1 MLCVLFRV
9 LDVCNNVKERTA
21 QMCAA
26 NGVKRPPFISCRVT
40 QIYDEGVCVYFYL
53 SFCYL
58 DVSIDPVEL
67 FEKIEVIMTS
77 YLSLFIEYVHTGS
90 LFIVDEEAMILL
102 CSQLLFY
109 DLPL

>member
-21 QMCAA
+21 QMCAV

-77 YLSLFIEYVHTGS
+77 CLSLFIEYSHTGS
-90 LFIVDEEAMILL
+90 LFIVDKEAMILL